1 MSRHGDVCVDL
12 GVDQVAHCSETR
24 GQLTGFVAAASVFFK
39 ELVGQLRASHAFQ
52 LTQAGGV
59 ARHGGRGD
67 ADQGHFDRIH
77 VCFGGRG
84 CGSGGGGRGCLSG
97 GAPAKA
103 AAAKIEVIRNPVG
116 TAFPENT
123 APGIPGPRAVGNRV
137 GRLDAA
143 VVSGRER
150 AAEAEAGCL
159 VEGRA
164 AEARRLGAARVALQV
179 DVSPGCALVETAGS
193 IQPA

>member
-12 GVDQVAHCSETR
+12 GEDQVAHCSESR

-39 ELVGQLRASHAFQ
+39 EPVGQLRASHAFQ
-52 LTQAGGV
+52 LAQAGGI

-67 ADQGHFDRIH
+67 ADQGHLDGIH
-77 VCFGGRG
+77 VVFGCCGG
-84 CGSGGGGRGCLSG
+84 CGGGGGGRGCLSG

-116 TAFPENT
+116 AAFPENT
-123 APGIPGPRAVGNRV
+123 APGIPGPRVVGSRF
-137 GRLDAA
+137 GRLDTA
-143 VVSGRER
+143 VISGRER
-150 AAEAEAGCL
+150 ASEAKAGRL

-164 AEARRLGAARVALQV
+164 A
-179 DVSPGCALVETAGS
+179 DAG
-193 IQPA
+193 